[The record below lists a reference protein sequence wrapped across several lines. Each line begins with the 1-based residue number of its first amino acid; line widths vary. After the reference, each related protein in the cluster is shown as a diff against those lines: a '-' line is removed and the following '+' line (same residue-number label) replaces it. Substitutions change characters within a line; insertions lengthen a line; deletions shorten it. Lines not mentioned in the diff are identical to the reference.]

1 MPSHSLLR
9 HQGQTRVTAVA
20 ALAVGVT
27 LLAGCSSSTAGAA
40 SSSATSIVA
49 APESTSAVSTSA
61 PSTSAASTSA
71 ASTDETAADDSNSV
85 TAEEPS
91 AGGSDLNAPF
101 TANPDNIALTA
112 AGTKLNYTQSATV
125 PMASGG
131 DQGVITFGKL
141 SLTQGSDA
149 DWTAL
154 EGAGYDAAGTTPWY
168 VKLTVT
174 VDSGSDIASDSVETN
189 LQGFVNGQDP
199 VYGDIALQDNSIC
212 PIATVGDNLSPGHSY
227 DSCIILAVP
236 AGQSVGQILFAGD
249 DSSYTAAYTDNPV
262 VWTSG

>member
-1 MPSHSLLR
+1 VPSHSLLR

-27 LLAGCSSSTAGAA
+27 LLAGCSSSTTGAA

-61 PSTSAASTSA
+61 PSTSAASTDESA
-71 ASTDETAADDSNSV
+71 AADSNSV
-85 TAEEPS
+85 AAVDPS
-91 AGGSDLNAPF
+91 AGDSSLNAPF

-112 AGTKLNYTQSATV
+112 AGTKLTYTQSATV
-125 PMASGG
+125 PMALGA

-212 PIATVGDNLSPGHSY
+212 PIAAVGDNVSAGHSY

-236 AGQSVGQILFAGD
+236 SQIRFAGD
-249 DSSYTAAYTDNPV
+249 DSSYTSAYTDNPV

>member
-1 MPSHSLLR
+1 M
-9 HQGQTRVTAVA
+9 TAVA

-49 APESTSAVSTSA
+49 TPESTSA
-61 PSTSAASTSA
+61 STSAASTSA
-71 ASTDETAADDSNSV
+71 TTTDATAADDSDSV
-85 TAEEPS
+85 AAGEPS

-112 AGTKLNYTQSATV
+112 AGTKLTYTQSATV
-125 PMASGG
+125 PMALGA

-212 PIATVGDNLSPGHSY
+212 PIAAVGDNVSAGHSY

-249 DSSYTAAYTDNPV
+249 DSSYTSAYTDNPV

>member
-27 LLAGCSSSTAGAA
+27 LLAGCSSSTTGAA

-61 PSTSAASTSA
+61 PSTSAASTDESA
-71 ASTDETAADDSNSV
+71 AADSNSV
-85 TAEEPS
+85 AAVDPS
-91 AGGSDLNAPF
+91 AGDSSLNAPF

-112 AGTKLNYTQSATV
+112 AGTKLTYTQSATV
-125 PMASGG
+125 PMALGA

-212 PIATVGDNLSPGHSY
+212 PIAAVGDNVSAGHSY

-236 AGQSVGQILFAGD
+236 SGQSVSQILFAGD
-249 DSSYTAAYTDNPV
+249 DSSYTSAYTDNPV

>member
-1 MPSHSLLR
+1 VPSHSLLR

-27 LLAGCSSSTAGAA
+27 LLAGCSSSTTGAA

-61 PSTSAASTSA
+61 PSTSAASTDESA
-71 ASTDETAADDSNSV
+71 AADSNSV
-85 TAEEPS
+85 AAVDPS
-91 AGGSDLNAPF
+91 AGDSSLNAPF

-112 AGTKLNYTQSATV
+112 AGTKLTYTQSATV
-125 PMASGG
+125 PMALGA

-212 PIATVGDNLSPGHSY
+212 PIAAVGDNVSAGHSY

-236 AGQSVGQILFAGD
+236 SGQSVSQILFAGD
-249 DSSYTAAYTDNPV
+249 DSSYTSAYTDNPV

>member
-1 MPSHSLLR
+1 M
-9 HQGQTRVTAVA
+9 A

-27 LLAGCSSSTAGAA
+27 LLAGCSSSTTGAA

-61 PSTSAASTSA
+61 PSTSAASTDESA
-71 ASTDETAADDSNSV
+71 AADSNTVAAVDPSV
-85 TAEEPS
+85 GDS
-91 AGGSDLNAPF
+91 SLNAPF

-112 AGTKLNYTQSATV
+112 AGTKLTYTQSATV
-125 PMASGG
+125 PMALGA

-212 PIATVGDNLSPGHSY
+212 PIAAVGDNVSAGHSY

-236 AGQSVGQILFAGD
+236 SGQSVSQILFAGD
-249 DSSYTAAYTDNPV
+249 DSSYTSAYTDNPV

>member
-1 MPSHSLLR
+1 VPSHSLLR

-27 LLAGCSSSTAGAA
+27 LLAGCSSSTTGAA

-61 PSTSAASTSA
+61 PSTSAASTDESA
-71 ASTDETAADDSNSV
+71 AADSNSV
-85 TAEEPS
+85 AAVDPS
-91 AGGSDLNAPF
+91 AGDSSLNAPF

-112 AGTKLNYTQSATV
+112 AGTKLTYTQSATV
-125 PMASGG
+125 PMALGA

-189 LQGFVNGQDP
+189 LQGFVSGQDP

-212 PIATVGDNLSPGHSY
+212 PIAAVGDNVSAGHSY

-236 AGQSVGQILFAGD
+236 SGQSVSQILFAGD
-249 DSSYTAAYTDNPV
+249 DSSYTSAYTDNPV

>member
-1 MPSHSLLR
+1 VPSHSLLR

-27 LLAGCSSSTAGAA
+27 LLAGCSSSTTGAA

-61 PSTSAASTSA
+61 PSTSAASTDESA
-71 ASTDETAADDSNSV
+71 AADSNSV
-85 TAEEPS
+85 AAVDPS
-91 AGGSDLNAPF
+91 AGDSSLNAPF

-112 AGTKLNYTQSATV
+112 AGTKLTYTQSATV
-125 PMASGG
+125 PMALGA

-212 PIATVGDNLSPGHSY
+212 PIAAVGDNVSAGHSY
-227 DSCIILAVP
+227 DSCVILAVP
-236 AGQSVGQILFAGD
+236 SGQSVSQILFAGD
-249 DSSYTAAYTDNPV
+249 DSSYTSAYTDNPV

>member
-27 LLAGCSSSTAGAA
+27 LLAGCSSSTTGAA

-61 PSTSAASTSA
+61 PSTSAASTDESA
-71 ASTDETAADDSNSV
+71 AADSNSV
-85 TAEEPS
+85 AAVDPS
-91 AGGSDLNAPF
+91 AGDSSLNAPF

-112 AGTKLNYTQSATV
+112 AGTKLTYTQSATV
-125 PMASGG
+125 PMALGA

-212 PIATVGDNLSPGHSY
+212 PIATVGDNVSAGHSY

-236 AGQSVGQILFAGD
+236 SGQSVSQILFAGD
-249 DSSYTAAYTDNPV
+249 DSSYTSAYTDNPV

>member
-1 MPSHSLLR
+1 M
-9 HQGQTRVTAVA
+9 TAVA

-27 LLAGCSSSTAGAA
+27 LLAGCSSSTTGAA

-61 PSTSAASTSA
+61 PSTSAASTDESA
-71 ASTDETAADDSNSV
+71 AADSNSV
-85 TAEEPS
+85 AAVDPS
-91 AGGSDLNAPF
+91 AGDSSLNAPF

-112 AGTKLNYTQSATV
+112 AGTKLTYTQSATV
-125 PMASGG
+125 PMALGA

-212 PIATVGDNLSPGHSY
+212 PIAAVGDNVSAGHSY

-236 AGQSVGQILFAGD
+236 SGQSVSQILFAGD
-249 DSSYTAAYTDNPV
+249 DSSYTSAYTDNPV

>member
-1 MPSHSLLR
+1 M
-9 HQGQTRVTAVA
+9 
-20 ALAVGVT
+20 
-27 LLAGCSSSTAGAA
+27 
-40 SSSATSIVA
+40 
-49 APESTSAVSTSA
+49 
-61 PSTSAASTSA
+61 
-71 ASTDETAADDSNSV
+71 
-85 TAEEPS
+85 
-91 AGGSDLNAPF
+91 
-101 TANPDNIALTA
+101 
-112 AGTKLNYTQSATV
+112 
-125 PMASGG
+125 
-131 DQGVITFGKL
+131 
-141 SLTQGSDA
+141 
-149 DWTAL
+149 
-154 EGAGYDAAGTTPWY
+154 
-168 VKLTVT
+168 KLTVT

>member
-1 MPSHSLLR
+1 VPSHSLLR
-9 HQGQTRVTAVA
+9 HQGRTRVTAVA

-49 APESTSAVSTSA
+49 TPESTSA
-61 PSTSAASTSA
+61 STSAASTSA
-71 ASTDETAADDSNSV
+71 TTTDATAADDSDSV
-85 TAEEPS
+85 AAGEPS

-112 AGTKLNYTQSATV
+112 AGTKLTYTQSATV
-125 PMASGG
+125 PMALGA

-212 PIATVGDNLSPGHSY
+212 PIAAVGDNVSAGHSY

-236 AGQSVGQILFAGD
+236 SGQSVSQILFAGD
-249 DSSYTAAYTDNPV
+249 DSSYTSAYTDNPV

>member
-9 HQGQTRVTAVA
+9 HQGRTRVTAVA

-49 APESTSAVSTSA
+49 TPESTSA
-61 PSTSAASTSA
+61 STSAASTSA
-71 ASTDETAADDSNSV
+71 TTTDATAADDSDSV
-85 TAEEPS
+85 AAGEPS
-91 AGGSDLNAPF
+91 AGCSDLNAPF

-112 AGTKLNYTQSATV
+112 AGTKLTYTQSATV
-125 PMASGG
+125 PMALGA

-212 PIATVGDNLSPGHSY
+212 PIAAVGDNVSAGHSY

-236 AGQSVGQILFAGD
+236 SGQSVSQILFAGD
-249 DSSYTAAYTDNPV
+249 DSSYTSAYTDNPV

>member
-1 MPSHSLLR
+1 ML
-9 HQGQTRVTAVA
+9 V
-20 ALAVGVT
+20 
-27 LLAGCSSSTAGAA
+27 STTGAA

-49 APESTSAVSTSA
+49 TPESTSA
-61 PSTSAASTSA
+61 STSAASTSA
-71 ASTDETAADDSNSV
+71 TTTDATAADDSDSV
-85 TAEEPS
+85 AAVDPS
-91 AGGSDLNAPF
+91 AGDSSLNAPF

-212 PIATVGDNLSPGHSY
+212 PIAAVGDNVSAGHSY

-236 AGQSVGQILFAGD
+236 SGQSVSQILFAGD
-249 DSSYTAAYTDNPV
+249 DSSYTSAYTDNPV